1 MKAIA
6 SIVIFLYHLQ
16 IMKHELWTT
25 LVTYLAYCIDKG
37 LQKGRMRCKMSNF
50 TVLKTPYW
58 NISNRELKTR
68 VESSQIR
75 QTLYDFSR
83 PFGNLEN
90 PRVHQNVIL
99 NDKVCITTLHISTQ
113 LTLQDVRNLE
123 LKKYTLYLRG
133 NYGGMGALP
142 GGVVQ
147 ILGVILASLSKSVKV
162 QLS

>member
-1 MKAIA
+1 MFRILLQPVIQTFKALKNA
-6 SIVIFLYHLQ
+6 RFQVQ
-16 IMKHELWTT
+16 
-25 LVTYLAYCIDKG
+25 
-37 LQKGRMRCKMSNF
+37 MSKSAL
-50 TVLKTPYW
+50 LKTPYW
-58 NISNRELKTR
+58 NISNGELKTK

-75 QTLYDFSR
+75 QTLYEFSR
-83 PFGNLEN
+83 SFGNLEN